1 MDKQTFGACVLR
13 AAAEMPGHRDVL
25 CRLDMGI
32 GDGDHGVT
40 VERGFSAVDTLFS
53 GDPGEG
59 GQAFYQRMGDVLA
72 SSMGGAIGPIYG
84 LFFAGIGAGLK
95 DAEQVDT
102 GLLAASMA
110 LAVQKVMRV
119 AKVQPGEKTI
129 VDAMLP
135 ACEAMRVAEGPS
147 LAKALQSAYAAAE
160 EGAQRTVA
168 MQATKGRARFLK
180 EKSIGY
186 RDAGA
191 SSFTLYMAALR
202 DAVAEAEKE

>member
-1 MDKQTFGACVLR
+1 MDRRTFGECVLR
-13 AAAEMPGHRDVL
+13 AAAAMPSHRDEL
-25 CRLDMGI
+25 CKLDMVI

-53 GDPGEG
+53 GDPGDG
-59 GQAFYQRMGDVLA
+59 GQPFYQRMGDTLA

-95 DAEQVDT
+95 DAEQVDA
-102 GLLAASMA
+102 GILAASMT

-135 ACEAMRVAEGPS
+135 ACEAMRAAEGS
-147 LAKALQSAYAAAE
+147 GIIEALISACAAAE
-160 EGAQRTVA
+160 EGAQHTVA

-191 SSFTLYMAALR
+191 SSFTLYMEALR
-202 DAVAEAEKE
+202 DAVAEAKKE